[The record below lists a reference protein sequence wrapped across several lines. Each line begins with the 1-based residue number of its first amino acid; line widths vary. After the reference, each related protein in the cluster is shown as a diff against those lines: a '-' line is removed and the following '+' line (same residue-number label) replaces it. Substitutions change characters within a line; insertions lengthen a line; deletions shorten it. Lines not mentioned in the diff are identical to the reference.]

1 MVRKGSA
8 VMVGKCPKCGG
19 ELEYDDNDFDCFGNL
34 GYEFKCLDCEATGKE
49 WYTVTYLETVLTEE
63 EI

>member
-1 MVRKGSA
+1 
-8 VMVGKCPKCGG
+8 MVGKCPKCGG